1 MTDEATMLR
10 TIQAWYQEKPSPRRI
25 LSRTVLEEL
34 LPGSH
39 SKKSR
44 TAMTRFCNSRFE
56 VYGTE
61 SHCRSWVVT
70 PEALI

>member
-10 TIQAWYQEKPSPRRI
+10 TVQAWYQEKPSPRRI
-25 LSRTVLEEL
+25 LSRTVLEGM
-34 LPGSH
+34 LPGPH

-44 TAMTRFCNSRFE
+44 IAMTRFCNSRFE
-56 VYGTE
+56 AYGTE

-70 PEALI
+70 PGDLT